1 MRQLR
6 ATKTSGFTTIEV
18 LIVIIVISLLATL
31 TLNLIGGAQSRGRDE
46 QRSAD
51 LDTLHSRLE
60 EYFSDNGG
68 YPNTLNASLF
78 PGIDAE
84 ALKDPGEVDVVIVS
98 PSSDQY
104 TALSVANP
112 DASAN
117 YKYIPYPTGCGLIT
131 CTGYVLKSY
140 IELPDTNKPNPYV
153 LYGLNNN

>member
-1 MRQLR
+1 MRRLR
-6 ATKTSGFTTIEV
+6 ATKDSGFTTIEV

-31 TLNLIGGAQSRGRDE
+31 TLNLIGGAQGRGRDE
-46 QRSAD
+46 QRAAD

-78 PGIDAE
+78 PGIDDE
-84 ALKDPGEVDVVIVS
+84 VLKDPAQVNIVIASASSNQYAALAVS
-98 PSSDQY
+98 NP
-104 TALSVANP
+104 TAA
-112 DASAN
+112 AN